1 MAHHFLLILF
11 HQQYGRDNHQH
22 MSHHH
27 LSKVLRQQSLKHRQL
42 PTRGLD
48 YFAEFYNGLMNTV
61 GCVLDGGRLYT
72 ARVELGRSYF
82 QEGAAFLSK
91 GGLLGLDSSV
101 FRLNG

>member
-1 MAHHFLLILF
+1 MSVSFLMVLILC

-72 ARVELGRSYF
+72 APSGILT
-82 QEGAAFLSK
+82 K
-91 GGLLGLDSSV
+91 
-101 FRLNG
+101 